1 MLAFWLFYKWNQ
13 RLLKNIQIFGMELKT
28 KNKIKTINVGR
39 ENDYE
44 KDYGKI

>member
-1 MLAFWLFYKWNQ
+1 MKSKVTKKYPDIWNG
-13 RLLKNIQIFGMELKT
+13 I